1 MWNGTLKLGRL
12 GIEVKLYAAVEDAAV
27 HFHLL
32 HDRDEARVKQH
43 MVNPTTGEVREKD
56 QIRHGYEVQRGT
68 FVLITDVELAT
79 LEPKASRDI
88 TVERVVPAAQVD
100 PAWYERPYYL
110 APSGKSQDYF
120 ALARVLAEAGSVGL
134 VHWVMRK
141 RQYDGALRAHGDYLV
156 LSSLYGFEQVAQPPK
171 VAPLARAADA
181 REVAM
186 AEQLVEA
193 LVGDFD
199 PGQFKDEHRERVRE
213 LIAAKAKG
221 KKLPTPPRERKRP
234 ARDLHSALE
243 QSLKQVQ
250 KRPEQKERL
259 SA

>member
-1 MWNGTLKLGRL
+1 
-12 GIEVKLYAAVEDAAV
+12 
-27 HFHLL
+27 
-32 HDRDEARVKQH
+32 
-43 MVNPTTGEVREKD
+43 VREKD
-56 QIRHGYEVQRGT
+56 QIQHGYEVKPGT
-68 FVLITDVELAT
+68 FVLVGEDELER
-79 LEPKASRDI
+79 LVPGASRDI
-88 TVERVVPAAQVD
+88 AVERFVPAAQVE

-110 APSGKSQDYF
+110 APAGKSQDYF
-120 ALARVLAEAGSVGL
+120 ALARVLAETGAVGL

-141 RQYDGALRAHGDYLV
+141 RSYDGALRAHGDYLV

-199 PGQFKDEHRERVRE
+199 PSQFKDEHRERVRE

-221 KKLPTPPRERKRP
+221 KKLSPPPRERKRP

-250 KRPEQKERL
+250 KRPAAKERL